1 MMPNSEQTK
10 CNARESSAVSAAPF
24 GCDIHTHTIFSR
36 HAYSTIGECVAA
48 ARATGLELLG
58 STDHYSAMIS
68 ATTPNNPA
76 YLRDYQ
82 HFINFSVWPREWDG
96 VYVMRGVEADIV
108 DLDGHL
114 FGWDVVLRE
123 GITGRAFAAPK
134 TLKDKVWQE
143 IDYAIASI
151 HDETFTKGATLAQT
165 TGMYIR
171 ALEDSKVV
179 ALGHPGRAG
188 VPFEVDPVLL
198 AAKDLGKLIEI
209 NEHSFAPRY
218 SRRRKEACRRIAE
231 RCAELGV
238 MISVATDAHIAC
250 DVGRF
255 DAVAALLNEIH
266 FPRTLVATRDAAT
279 FRAVLQDAVA
289 A

>member
-1 MMPNSEQTK
+1 MSRYLAT
-10 CNARESSAVSAAPF
+10 APF
-24 GCDIHTHTIFSR
+24 GCDIHTHTLFSR

-48 ARATGLELLG
+48 ARAAGLELLG

-68 ATTPNNPA
+68 AASPDNPA

-96 VYVMRGVEADIV
+96 IYVMRGVEADIV

-114 FGWDVVLRE
+114 FGWDIVLHE
-123 GITGRAFAAPK
+123 GITGRAFKRPT
-134 TLKDKVWQE
+134 TLKDKVWRE

-151 HDETFTKGATLAQT
+151 HDETFTEGATLAQT
-165 TGMYIR
+165 TNMYVC
-171 ALEDSKVV
+171 ALEEPMVI

-188 VPFEVDPVLL
+188 VPFELDPVLM
-198 AAKDLGKLIEI
+198 AAKELGKLIEI

-218 SRRRKEACRRIAE
+218 SSRRKNECRRIAE

-238 MISVATDAHIAC
+238 MISVATDAHISC

-255 DAVAALLNEIH
+255 DAVSALLEEIH
-266 FPRTLVATRDAAT
+266 FPRELVATRDAAT
-279 FRAVLQDAVA
+279 FLSVMKNAIPPCR
-289 A
+289 